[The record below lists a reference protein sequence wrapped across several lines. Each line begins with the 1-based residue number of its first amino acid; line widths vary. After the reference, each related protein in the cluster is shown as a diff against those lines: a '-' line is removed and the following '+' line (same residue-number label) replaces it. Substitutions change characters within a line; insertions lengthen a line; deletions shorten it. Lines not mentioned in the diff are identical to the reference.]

1 MPTLLNFHHIQTKIV
16 LCRSHIGPTH
26 LTHCRFL
33 CPERGKKGEGSKGGG
48 GDEEIRWN
56 HCYVVT
62 VLNSNQESHVDQK
75 NNIVTTAAFMCDAT
89 MHEIFDG
96 IGKMINDVL
105 KKVK

>member
-1 MPTLLNFHHIQTKIV
+1 MPVTGTGTGL
-16 LCRSHIGPTH
+16 
-26 LTHCRFL
+26 CRFL
-33 CPERGKKGEGSKGGG
+33 CPERGEKGEGSKGGMKRYG
-48 GDEEIRWN
+48 GII
-56 HCYVVT
+56 VMLS

>member
-1 MPTLLNFHHIQTKIV
+1 MLVPLSGTGKK
-16 LCRSHIGPTH
+16 
-26 LTHCRFL
+26 
-33 CPERGKKGEGSKGGG
+33 RGKGIR
-48 GDEEIRWN
+48 GDEEIWWN